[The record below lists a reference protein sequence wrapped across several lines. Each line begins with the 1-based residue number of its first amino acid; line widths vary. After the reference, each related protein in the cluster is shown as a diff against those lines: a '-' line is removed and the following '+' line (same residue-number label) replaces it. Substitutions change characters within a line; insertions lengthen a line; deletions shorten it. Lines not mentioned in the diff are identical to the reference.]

1 VSTYIQVALYSDFP
15 YHNPTV
21 IFESFTTA
29 SELVATL
36 WEAVDMH
43 SQALF
48 PKVQQI
54 TEVSPIM
61 ITTLQM

>member
-1 VSTYIQVALYSDFP
+1 
-15 YHNPTV
+15 
-21 IFESFTTA
+21 
-29 SELVATL
+29 
-36 WEAVDMH
+36 VDMH

-61 ITTLQM
+61 ITTLQMWKVSPREVM